1 MKICVVGYGAM
12 GKLVSSMAKEE
23 LACVVAKESPYQTL
37 EAAPCPF
44 DIIVD
49 FSHPDNL
56 EMIRTY
62 ALKHSIPVLFA
73 TTGYTDRQLEQIEEL
88 SKSVPVLRSANFSL
102 GVILLNRL
110 LKQIVPLLKDDFDIE
125 VTEAHHHYKVDAP
138 SGTAKMFLKTI
149 VDETGFEERYD
160 RLGYAPR
167 KPNEIGV
174 HSIRGGSIVGDHEI
188 LFCGE
193 DEVIKLSHHA
203 QSKKIFAVGA
213 LKAARFLLSQEP
225 GSYTME
231 DVLFQKEIA

>member
-138 SGTAKMFLKTI
+138 SGTAKMFLKPSSMK
-149 VDETGFEERYD
+149 R
-160 RLGYAPR
+160 
-167 KPNEIGV
+167 
-174 HSIRGGSIVGDHEI
+174 
-188 LFCGE
+188 
-193 DEVIKLSHHA
+193 
-203 QSKKIFAVGA
+203 A
-213 LKAARFLLSQEP
+213 LKNATTDWGMLRENRTKSVYTRFGADPLSAIMKFYFA
-225 GSYTME
+225 GKM
-231 DVLFQKEIA
+231 K